1 MLHPRM
7 RGPEAAVA
15 RYGDLARR
23 WSDGLERGDPLA
35 DEVAAEMA
43 EDPRAGKALRAAL
56 AACQSGQCGP
66 DAPGSVRAL
75 VADVSA
81 LSADV
86 DARQLSRAGRAFFR
100 TGAYGGIALG
110 AGSLVGGYTS
120 PEGNKPLIFSGR
132 LLHDVTRRLAETAT
146 YVVETHRPGSVLPGG
161 KGWALGV
168 HVRVMHA
175 VLRRRLQADPRWQPG
190 WGVPINQHDL
200 AATQLLFSI
209 VWLEGLRALGW
220 SVSGEEAEDHLA
232 LWRVAG
238 RWMGVDPALMP
249 TDEPAALE
257 ALALVHDTEGA
268 PDSDARRLVAAMVD
282 TTPEG
287 AGRSARRWLSEAL
300 IAHVQGPERA
310 AQLGLRPGLLWPF
323 QPALRASALSLR
335 AMGRA
340 STVADDALVRM
351 GISFWESSGAAP
363 IAGLR
368 PAVVGS

>member
-15 RYGDLARR
+15 RYGELAQR
-23 WSDGLERGDPLA
+23 WSDGLERGDRLA
-35 DEVAAEMA
+35 DEVAADMA
-43 EDPRAGKALRAAL
+43 DDPRVGRALRAAL
-56 AACQSGQCGP
+56 ADGRAGP
-66 DAPGSVRAL
+66 DAPASVQAL
-75 VADVSA
+75 IDEVSA
-81 LSADV
+81 LPARV
-86 DARQLSRAGRAFFR
+86 DPRQLARAGRAFFR
-100 TGAYGGIALG
+100 TGAFGGIALG

-175 VLRRRLQADPRWQPG
+175 VVRRRLQADPRWQPG

-220 SVSGEEAEDHLA
+220 PVSREEAEDHLA

-238 RWMGVDPALMP
+238 RWMGVDPTLMP
-249 TDEPAALE
+249 ADEPAALE
-257 ALALVHDTEGA
+257 ALALVHDTEGE
-268 PDSDARRLVAAMVD
+268 PDDDARRLVAAMLD

-287 AGRSARRWLSEAL
+287 AGRAARRRLSEAL
-300 IAHVQGPERA
+300 IAHVQGPARS
-310 AQLGLRPGLLWPF
+310 AQLGLRHGLLLE
-323 QPALRASALSLR
+323 PALRLSGRSLH
-335 AMGRA
+335 AMARA
-340 STVADDALVRM
+340 STVADDALVRA
-351 GISFWESSGAAP
+351 GLSFWESSGTAP

-368 PAVVGS
+368 PAMVG